1 MPIFELIITQVVVFL
16 VIVLVIRQLM
26 YRNTMSAVNRL
37 KHADEENE
45 KKLKE
50 LRENIR
56 EAEETYQKR
65 LAQMAEEV
73 KKQREAATQTMGAEK
88 EKMLSKAKAEASAI
102 VEAAKDRVQRI
113 DLEEDDILRHRA
125 LSLAEKAICRL
136 LNEKMQEAFHEQ
148 IVEDLLKE
156 VELMDGKK
164 IHIQGKKVEVIS
176 RYPLRPPQK
185 ARVREVLEKKLGTNI
200 EIQETV
206 KKEMAGGLILTLG
219 SLVID
224 GSLECRLKE
233 VIQKIEAALE

>member
-1 MPIFELIITQVVVFL
+1 MLIFELIIIQVVVFF
-16 VIVLVIRQLM
+16 VIVLVIRHLM
-26 YRNTMSAVNRL
+26 YRDTMSAVNRL
-37 KHADEENE
+37 KYADEENE

-56 EAEETYQKR
+56 EAEETYQGR
-65 LAQMAEEV
+65 IAQMAGEI
-73 KKQREAATQTMGAEK
+73 KKQREAASQMMETEK
-88 EKMLSKAKAEASAI
+88 ENLLSKAKAEASAI
-102 VEAAKDRVQRI
+102 VEAAKGRVQRI
-113 DLEEDDILRHRA
+113 DREEDDILRQKA
-125 LSLAEKAICRL
+125 LSLAEKAICHL
-136 LNEKMQEAFHEQ
+136 LSEKTQEAFHEQ

-156 VELMDGKK
+156 VESMDSKK

-206 KKEMAGGLILTLG
+206 KKEMAGGLILTVG

-224 GSLECRLKE
+224 ASLECRLKE
-233 VIQKIEAALE
+233 VIQKIEVALE